1 MKKLLLLLGLA
12 LFTSGVLLA
21 QRTITGTVTDQLG
34 EPLIGAS
41 VLLKGTSIG
50 TVSDVD
56 GNYSLTI
63 PEEAASNVIQFSY
76 TGFQT
81 REVEVGTS
89 NVIDVALEEG
99 TVLNEVVVTALGIQ
113 KESRS
118 LGYSIDQIDS
128 EELTKARESN
138 IVNSLQGK
146 VTGVVINNTSGNLGA
161 SSKILIRGATSLSGR
176 NNPLWVIDGQPVN
189 DDQFNASQQGNR
201 ISGTR
206 DFANGAAVLNPDD
219 IESMSVLKGAAA
231 TALYGSRAAAGA
243 IIVTTKRG
251 KTKGGD
257 NLQVSVNTS
266 YRMDDLFVT
275 PDYQQEYAM
284 GSLAKYDSSSVG
296 YDWGPRI
303 VGQNVASL
311 PVTFEP
317 GPLQAVDN
325 NGVNDF
331 FETGN
336 TWINNFAISDGNEKY
351 DYRLSFGALN
361 QTGVVPASELDRYN
375 VSLNAGL
382 RHSPMLQSRF
392 GVQFIKTDTRGTAAA
407 GANDV
412 NIVGLTSFSSTLD
425 PNLYIPWID
434 EAGNQINNPDPQI
447 NNPYWIRNENLN
459 NRDDTRI
466 LANAALTFTPFEDFE
481 LTGSFGYDYDQDNR
495 FLSNRKGTI
504 TRLEGNFTSDNIN
517 NIQINTDII
526 AKYSFDITQDLSV
539 SALGG
544 FNYNKRERTT
554 EGLFGNELLI
564 PELFS
569 PGNVRQNVPSRGFSE
584 QILFGLYSSVDL
596 SYRDWLTMTITGRND
611 WSSTLPLE
619 NNSYFYPS
627 VSTAFVFSDAL
638 GLANDFF
645 NYGKLRA
652 SFAQVG
658 NDTGPYQLDF
668 LFFPATTATGQYGL
682 NLNFPFN
689 GASAY
694 TKTNT
699 IPPANLLPEEQTSYE
714 FGIDLDFFDYR
725 LGFDVTYFN
734 TQNKDQILALPIP
747 ESTGFGALRT
757 NVGQVNTSGLEFTVD
772 ATPIRFNK
780 FAWNTIINFS
790 SAKVEVVELAEG
802 VDRVLLASAFNSVQ
816 VVAEA
821 GGGFELLGVPWRR
834 DSVSGRPLINPEDG
848 TRIAGEP
855 KTFGSVLP
863 DFTMGFVNSFRMGD
877 FNLSFTI
884 DWREG
889 GVMKPA
895 TVEGLQNNGLVAETL
910 LNREGTFID
919 REGVIANADGTVR
932 DNDVPVASAE
942 HFWNALNDNSV
953 AEPFVFDA
961 SFVKLREVALNYS
974 FPRNL
979 LGNSFI
985 QNLVI
990 GLEARNVA
998 LLYSVIPHI
1007 DPESN
1012 LFGSGADGWGI
1023 ERSNIPSTR
1032 SIGVNLRATF

>member
-1 MKKLLLLLGLA
+1 MKKRLLVLGLA
-12 LFTSGVLLA
+12 LFLGSALFA
-21 QRTITGTVTDQLG
+21 QRTITGVVTDQGG
-34 EPLIGAS
+34 EALIGAS
-41 VLLKGTSIG
+41 VLLKGTSTG
-50 TVSDVD
+50 TVTDVD
-56 GNYSLTI
+56 GNYQITVPDGSG
-63 PEEAASNVIQFSY
+63 NVLQFSY
-76 TGFQT
+76 TGFGTQ
-81 REVEVGTS
+81 ELEVGIS
-89 NVIDVALEEG
+89 NVINVALEEG
-99 TVLNEVVVTALGIQ
+99 AVLEEVVVTALGIE
-113 KESRS
+113 KDARS
-118 LGYSIDQIDS
+118 LGYSIDQVGS

-138 IVNSLQGK
+138 IINSLQGK

-189 DDQFNASQQGNR
+189 DDQFNGGQANR

-206 DFANGAAVLNPDD
+206 DFANGASVLNPDD
-219 IESMSVLKGAAA
+219 IENISILKGAAA

-251 KTKGGD
+251 KTKGT
-257 NLQVSVNTS
+257 NNFQVSVNSS

-296 YDWGPRI
+296 FDWGPRI
-303 VGQNVASL
+303 VGQTVENVPITGGA
-311 PVTFEP
+311 
-317 GPLQAVDN
+317 GPLRAVDE
-325 NGVNDF
+325 NGIRDF

-375 VSLNAGL
+375 VSLNAGM
-382 RHSPMLQSRF
+382 RHSPMLSSRF
-392 GVQFIKTDTRGTAAA
+392 GVQFIKTDSRGTAAA

-412 NIVGLTSFSSTLD
+412 NIVGLDAFSSTLD
-425 PNLYIPWID
+425 QRLFKPWID
-434 EAGNQINNPDPQI
+434 DAGNQINNPDPQI

-459 NRDDTRI
+459 NRNDTRI
-466 LANAALTFTPFEDFE
+466 LANAALTFTPFENFE

-495 FLSNRKGTI
+495 FFSNRKGTI
-504 TRLEGNFTSDNIN
+504 TRLEGNFTTDNIN

-526 AKYSFDITQDLSV
+526 AKYSFDITEDLSI

-544 FNYNKRERTT
+544 FNYNKRERTI
-554 EGLFGNELLI
+554 EGLFGNQLLV
-564 PELFS
+564 PQLFS
-569 PGNVRQNVPSRGFSE
+569 PGNVQQNVPNRDFRE
-584 QILFGLYSSVDL
+584 QVLFGLYSSVDL
-596 SYRDWLTMTITGRND
+596 SYRDWLTLTITGRND

-627 VSTAFVFSDAL
+627 VSAAFVFSDAL
-638 GLANDFF
+638 GLTNDFF

-658 NDTGPYQLDF
+658 NDTDPYQLDF
-668 LFFPATTATGQYGL
+668 LFFPVTDATGQYSL

-694 TKTNT
+694 NKTNT
-699 IPPANLLPEEQTSYE
+699 IPPANLLPEQQTSYE
-714 FGIDLDFFDYR
+714 FGAELDFFDYR
-725 LGFDVTYFN
+725 LGLDIAYFN
-734 TQNKDQILALPIP
+734 TQNKDQILALPVP
-747 ESTGFGALRT
+747 QTTGFGFLRT
-757 NVGQVNTSGLEFTVD
+757 NVGQVNTSGLEITLD
-772 ATPIRFNK
+772 ATPLKFNK
-780 FAWNTIINFS
+780 FSWNTAVNFS
-790 SAKVEVVELAEG
+790 SAQVEVVELAEG
-802 VDRVLLASAFNSVQ
+802 VDRVLIASAFNSVQ
-816 VVAEA
+816 VVAEQ
-821 GGGFELLGVPWRR
+821 GKGFELLGVPWLR
-834 DSVSGRPLINPEDG
+834 DSVTGRPLINPIDG

-863 DFTMGFVNSFRMGD
+863 DFTMGFVNSFRIGD

-889 GVMKPA
+889 GVMKPS
-895 TVEGLQNNGLVAETL
+895 TVENLQTGGLVAETL

-919 REGVIANADGTVR
+919 RQGVIENADGTVR

-953 AEPFVFDA
+953 AEPFIFDA
-961 SFVKLREVALNYS
+961 SFVKLREISLSYS
-974 FPRNL
+974 FPQTL
-979 LGNSFI
+979 LGNSFVK
-985 QNLVI
+985 NLVI

-1007 DPESN
+1007 DPEAS
-1012 LFGSGADGWGI
+1012 LFGAGADGWGI
-1023 ERSNIPSTR
+1023 ERSNVPSTR